1 MPEIANFMEQVWESL
16 RVVDLFDIALV
27 ATVLY
32 IAFVWIRRRVSRA
45 VVLGLGV
52 VILAYAAAQLFDLY
66 LTTMVFRVGV
76 TFLLFGLILVF
87 QDDIRRLFERLRAF
101 RFGRREQS
109 TTETWTYL
117 DEIVD
122 AVEQMS
128 DQTIGALIVI
138 KRNESIAMHT
148 SGGVELDGEISRP
161 LLMSI
166 FDPYTD
172 GHDGAVIIDD
182 ARIESF
188 GVHLPLTTDD
198 TQLGAGGTRHAAAL
212 GLAERSDALILVVSE
227 ETGTIS
233 LGREGRLEP
242 VESRADLNAKL
253 AEEFDLQDESTPP
266 PFWKR
271 WFTHNLGLKGA
282 SLLLAAVLWFVLAN
296 QITPIQR
303 TYTVPIEY
311 RNVPKQLA
319 IEQETSQ
326 ARLEIVG
333 PERAFRRLKSDTL
346 AVSIDV
352 SGAEPGTRHFV
363 LSGDQVVLPN
373 ELSIRDIEPSRVSAT
388 LFRLVETKLPVAV
401 RTVGSPPS
409 GREVEQISARPGA
422 VTVRVRKALKNRITE
437 IPTVPIDL
445 SELEK
450 STTVETAL
458 VPLPN
463 VRWPEEFEGKV
474 EVKIKLAPDDR
485 DTSTGTG
492 PPGG

>member
-1 MPEIANFMEQVWESL
+1 MPEIANFLEQVWDSL

-32 IAFVWIRRRVSRA
+32 IAFVWIRRRVSRT
-45 VVLGLGV
+45 VVLGLGA

-76 TFLLFGLILVF
+76 TFVLFGLILVF

-101 RFGRREQS
+101 RFGHDDEPPS
-109 TTETWTYL
+109 EAPTYL
-117 DEIVD
+117 DEIAD
-122 AVEQMS
+122 AVEAMA
-128 DQTIGALIVI
+128 DQTIGALIVM
-138 KRNESIAMHT
+138 KRDESIAMHT

-166 FDPYTD
+166 FDPDTD
-172 GHDGAVIIDD
+172 GHDGAVIVDHE
-182 ARIESF
+182 RIEAF
-188 GVHLPLTTDD
+188 GVHLPLSTDD
-198 TQLGAGGTRHAAAL
+198 THLGAGGTRHAAAL
-212 GLAERSDALILVVSE
+212 GLAERSDALIIVVSE

-233 LGREGRLEP
+233 LAREGHLEA
-242 VESRADLNAKL
+242 VQSSTDLKAKL
-253 AEEFDLQDESTPP
+253 AGELDLQGKATRPP
-266 PFWKR
+266 VWKR

-282 SLLLAAVLWFVLAN
+282 SLLLATVLWFVLAN
-296 QITPIQR
+296 Q
-303 TYTVPIEY
+303 
-311 RNVPKQLA
+311 
-319 IEQETSQ
+319 ETNR

-333 PERAFRRLKSDTL
+333 PERAFRRLNPDTL

-352 SGAEPGTRHFV
+352 SDAEPGTRGFV

-373 ELSIRDIEPSRVSAT
+373 ELSIRDIEPSRVSAN

-437 IPTVPIDL
+437 IPTVPVDL
-445 SELEK
+445 GEIEE

-463 VRWPEEFEGKV
+463 VRWPKEFEGKV
-474 EVKIKLAPDDR
+474 EVTIKLAPDDR
-485 DTSTGTG
+485 DTSSGTS